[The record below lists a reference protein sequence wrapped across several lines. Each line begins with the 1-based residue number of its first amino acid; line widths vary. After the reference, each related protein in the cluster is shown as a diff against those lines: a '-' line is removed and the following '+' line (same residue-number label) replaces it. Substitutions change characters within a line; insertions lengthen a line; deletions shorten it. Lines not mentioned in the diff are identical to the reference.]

1 MSVNELIPNS
11 IILGERAYAMALDLV
26 IAEAERKLL
35 IFDQDLSRGDYAS
48 INRFNLLHDYL
59 NKSPNNQLCIILQE
73 TNYFLTQCPRLFDL
87 LTKYGHKMTVFE
99 TNSHAK
105 IAKDCF
111 VLADGKSYIRRFHID
126 QARFKFML
134 NDIETTASL
143 ANRFDE
149 LLQETSHTVSATKL
163 GLV

>member
-1 MSVNELIPNS
+1 MSDNELIPNS
-11 IILGERAYAMALDLV
+11 IILGERAYAAALDLV
-26 IAEAERKLL
+26 IAEAEQKLL
-35 IFDQDLSRGDYAS
+35 IFDQDFSRGEYAS
-48 INRFNLLHDYL
+48 NKRFNLLHKYL
-59 NKSPNNQLCIILQE
+59 NKSPHNQLSIILQE
-73 TNYFLTQCPRLFDL
+73 IDFFLTQCPRLYDL
-87 LTKYGHKMTVFE
+87 LSKYGHKMTVYE

-105 IAKDCF
+105 VAKDCF

-134 NDIETTASL
+134 NDSETTASL

-163 GLV
+163 GL

>member
-59 NKSPNNQLCIILQE
+59 NKSPNNQLSIILQE

-105 IAKDCF
+105 IAKDSF